1 MPKSTKSRPPP
12 TDIGIIKTNPTATSV
27 RPQAAVVLTPDM
39 THAQRAVH
47 AGLGFN
53 WLTGLG
59 QLRIRYYQGIAAQ
72 RPFSYFVYANLAAW
86 LGNRHNHH
94 PDVAF
99 GWGYCQVSFTTH
111 DAGGLTDAD
120 FACAAHLD
128 ALLS

>member
-1 MPKSTKSRPPP
+1 MIMDRDEIARRLETLQGWTLSPDGRAITRRFDFKGFAK
-12 TDIGIIKTNPTATSV
+12 
-27 RPQAAVVLTPDM
+27 AVEM
-39 THAQRAVH
+39 
-47 AGLGFN
+47 
-53 WLTGLG
+53 
-59 QLRIRYYQGIAAQ
+59 
-72 RPFSYFVYANLAAW
+72 ANLAAW

>member
-1 MPKSTKSRPPP
+1 MEKD
-12 TDIGIIKTNPTATSV
+12 DIKARLESLKGWSLSDDGRAIIRRFDFKGFAK
-27 RPQAAVVLTPDM
+27 AVEM
-39 THAQRAVH
+39 
-47 AGLGFN
+47 
-53 WLTGLG
+53 
-59 QLRIRYYQGIAAQ
+59 
-72 RPFSYFVYANLAAW
+72 ANLAAW

>member
-1 MPKSTKSRPPP
+1 MEKH
-12 TDIGIIKTNPTATSV
+12 DIKARLESLKGWSLSDDGRAITRRFDFKGFAK
-27 RPQAAVVLTPDM
+27 AVEM
-39 THAQRAVH
+39 
-47 AGLGFN
+47 
-53 WLTGLG
+53 
-59 QLRIRYYQGIAAQ
+59 
-72 RPFSYFVYANLAAW
+72 ANLAAW